1 MSSTLTSRAPDRAPR
16 QRPTEL
22 PPNAGRAAAGIFVVL
37 LAQLMLVLDATVVNV
52 ALPHIESGLGFSPAG
67 LSWVLNGY
75 TLAFGGL
82 LLLGG
87 RLGDVYGRLRVFQL
101 GLAIFIVFSLAGGLA
116 TTPTMLVAARAFQGV
131 GAALAA
137 PSVLA
142 LLTTSA
148 PDEAARNRALALFAA
163 VSSGGGALGLI
174 LGGVLTDVLSWRWTL
189 FINVPIGLAILAVV
203 GRLVAETP
211 RRPGR
216 FDVVGA
222 VAATG
227 AAVSIVWALIGAP
240 DHGWDSART
249 IGGLALGVALI
260 GVLAVTE
267 TRVAHPLLRPALL
280 RSHSR
285 LSALV
290 SMSAMYGGMMAM
302 FFLMVQ
308 FLESRL
314 GLGPLATGL
323 AFLPMPLGVFSMSRF
338 APRLVGRFGPLPL
351 VIVGTA
357 GMTLAFLRL
366 SQLDAGS
373 GYWGGAFPSLLV
385 AGLSGGMTFMPI
397 TALALRNVEPE
408 HAGAASGLLQ
418 TMQQLGGAV
427 GLAVVA
433 SVFAANASSGDFLS
447 GARAGFVTAA
457 TLTAIAL
464 ASALT
469 VAVRRP
475 QSVPVAQLD

>member
-1 MSSTLTSRAPDRAPR
+1 MSSTLISRAPHPA
-16 QRPTEL
+16 PTEL
-22 PPNAGRAAAGIFVVL
+22 PPNAGKAAAGIFVVL

-52 ALPHIESGLGFSPAG
+52 ALPHIATGLGFGPAG

-87 RLGDVYGRLRVFQL
+87 RLGDVFGRLRVFQI
-101 GLAIFIVFSLAGGLA
+101 GLTVFIAFSFIGGLA
-116 TTPTMLVAARAFQGV
+116 TSPGMLVGARAFQGV

-148 PDEAARNRALALFAA
+148 PDEAARNRALALFSA
-163 VSSGGGALGLI
+163 VASGGGALGLI
-174 LGGVLTDVLSWRWTL
+174 LGGVLTDAISWRWTL

-216 FDVVGA
+216 FDIVGA

-240 DHGWDSART
+240 DHGWGSART
-249 IGGLALGVALI
+249 IGGLALGVVLV

-267 TRVAHPLLRPALL
+267 TRVGHPMLRPALL

-285 LSALV
+285 VSALV
-290 SMSAMYGGMMAM
+290 TMSAMYGGMMAM
-302 FFLMVQ
+302 FFLMAQ
-308 FLESRL
+308 YLEGQL
-314 GLGPLATGL
+314 GFGPLMTGL
-323 AFLPMPLGVFSMSRF
+323 AFLPIPLGVFAMSRF
-338 APRLVGRFGPLPL
+338 TPRLVGRFGPLPL
-351 VIVGTA
+351 IVVGTA

-366 SQLDAGS
+366 SQLDASSSYWSGS
-373 GYWGGAFPSLLV
+373 FPSLLV
-385 AGLSGGMTFMPI
+385 AGIAGGVSFMPI
-397 TALALRNVEPE
+397 TSVVLRGVEPE
-408 HAGAASGLLQ
+408 HAGSASGLLQ

-427 GLAVVA
+427 GLAVVT
-433 SVFAANASSGDFLS
+433 SVFAANTIGGEFLA
-447 GARAGFVTAA
+447 GARAGFITAA

-464 ASALT
+464 LSALT

-475 QSVPVAQLD
+475 RPVPVAQLD